1 MKALSLQSV
10 VCRNP
15 ELITSEIDN
24 ERVMMN
30 INTGEYFG
38 LDEVGNRIWE
48 LIEKPIQIS
57 KLIEI
62 LIDEFDVK
70 KDQCETDTLEFL
82 QQLSDKQLVFQ
93 STE

>member
-1 MKALSLQSV
+1 MRTLNLQSV

-15 ELITSEIDN
+15 ELISSEIDN

-38 LDEVGNRIWE
+38 LDAVGNRIWE
-48 LIEKPIQIS
+48 LIEKPIQIC

-62 LIDEFDVK
+62 LTDEFDVT

-82 QQLSDKQLVFQ
+82 SQLIEKQLVIQ